1 MCALATTGTG
11 EEFRMAQSWYEPTS
25 TRIQNRRSKQD
36 IPPSGFCE
44 SGSHRYANADR
55 PYAAPTWISCVSWK
69 RTSGKLTSISRI
81 GILLLQKIPDTEGK
95 PRRESDT
102 ETQCV
107 NTAWKVRSWVLSAM
121 SQTEEKN
128 PNPLSQNRYSSPSIR
143 EKMGKR
149 AKEGTEGKEKRER
162 EGSRHTPPPHFQK

>member
-1 MCALATTGTG
+1 M
-11 EEFRMAQSWYEPTS
+11 EFYYYRKYQT
-25 TRIQNRRSKQD
+25 Q
-36 IPPSGFCE
+36 
-44 SGSHRYANADR
+44 
-55 PYAAPTWISCVSWK
+55 
-69 RTSGKLTSISRI
+69 
-81 GILLLQKIPDTEGK
+81 
-95 PRRESDT
+95 RENPGARVIT

-162 EGSRHTPPPHFQK
+162 ERGESPYPPPPSFSKIGFGRSIAC

>member
-81 GILLLQKIPDTEGK
+81 GILYYYKKYQAQ
-95 PRRESDT
+95 RENPGARVIT

-149 AKEGTEGKEKRER
+149 AKEGTEQRAPIRRRLTGGLR
-162 EGSRHTPPPHFQK
+162 